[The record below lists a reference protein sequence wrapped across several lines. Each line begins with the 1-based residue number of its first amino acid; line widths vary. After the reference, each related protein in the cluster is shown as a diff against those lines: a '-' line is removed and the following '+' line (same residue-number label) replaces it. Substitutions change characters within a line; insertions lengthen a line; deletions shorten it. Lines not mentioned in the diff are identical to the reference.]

1 MANANKATLVEMELR
16 GKVGV
21 GIYINGGLS
30 KFFVNA
36 IDLLEEIKA
45 LKTIGYDV
53 KMERK

>member
-16 GKVGV
+16 GKFGV

>member
-1 MANANKATLVEMELR
+1 MKAILKEMELR
-16 GKVGV
+16 GKAGV

-53 KMERK
+53 KMERS

>member
-1 MANANKATLVEMELR
+1 MANKNRATLVEMELR
-16 GKVGV
+16 GKFGV